1 MKGRNKREENA
12 DRDDKKSDYG
22 NISVGSILNNSFF
35 TWKSGKS
42 SNKDS
47 ANGEECMCKYR

>member
-1 MKGRNKREENA
+1 MKGRNKREENP

>member
-1 MKGRNKREENA
+1 MSQESLKFKAKKEENA
-12 DRDDKKSDYG
+12 DKDDKKSDYG

-42 SNKDS
+42 SKDS
-47 ANGEECMCKYR
+47 ANG